1 MRKSNYL
8 VLGAA
13 AVVAAL
19 LLVLWYHLGFNRID
33 SPLDLT
39 LAIVWWVGIVA
50 IAAIIVRF
58 EERRRR
64 QIRTLYV
71 SPKSLYSSELGMV
84 GIGEAG
90 AVEAMRGMLGQL
102 KYGFDSKGL
111 PDRKKFDYRF
121 VVRTD
126 EFKEHDGEGGKPADD
141 APASSAAQRKD
152 PTWKGTVIK
161 IDRQTGNSET
171 PFDGIDQLKA
181 ALA

>member
-19 LLVLWYHLGFNRID
+19 LLALWYHLGFNRID
-33 SPLDLT
+33 SPLDLM

-50 IAAIIVRF
+50 IAAILVRF

-126 EFKEHDGEGGKPADD
+126 EFKEYDGEGGKPADD
-141 APASSAAQRKD
+141 AATGSAVQRKD
-152 PTWKGTVIK
+152 PTWRGTVIK
-161 IDRQTGNSET
+161 IDRQNGNSET
-171 PFDGIDQLKA
+171 SFDGIDQLKEV
-181 ALA
+181 LA

>member
-39 LAIVWWVGIVA
+39 LAIVWWVGIVV
-50 IAAIIVRF
+50 IAAILVRF

-90 AVEAMRGMLGQL
+90 AVEAC
-102 KYGFDSKGL
+102 
-111 PDRKKFDYRF
+111 
-121 VVRTD
+121 
-126 EFKEHDGEGGKPADD
+126 A
-141 APASSAAQRKD
+141 ACSAAEIRLQIRW
-152 PTWKGTVIK
+152 P
-161 IDRQTGNSET
+161 
-171 PFDGIDQLKA
+171 A
-181 ALA
+181 

>member
-19 LLVLWYHLGFNRID
+19 LLVLWYHLGFNHID

-84 GIGEAG
+84 GIGDAG
-90 AVEAMRGMLGQL
+90 AVEAVVCALALSDGFLPGSPGTQNVDPAMRL
-102 KYGFDSKGL
+102 
-111 PDRKKFDYRF
+111 DYLLQ
-121 VVRTD
+121 
-126 EFKEHDGEGGKPADD
+126 G
-141 APASSAAQRKD
+141 
-152 PTWKGTVIK
+152 
-161 IDRQTGNSET
+161 
-171 PFDGIDQLKA
+171 KA
-181 ALA
+181 ATVRHALSNSFGFGGSNCSLILGVAP

>member
-33 SPLDLT
+33 SPFDLT

-50 IAAIIVRF
+50 IAAILVRF

-64 QIRTLYV
+64 QVRTLYV

-90 AVEAMRGMLGQL
+90 AVETMRGMLGQL

-121 VVRTD
+121 IVHQDRPPKREQRNLVRR
-126 EFKEHDGEGGKPADD
+126 HRSAEGGAGLVAGRLWHRTK
-141 APASSAAQRKD
+141 RR
-152 PTWKGTVIK
+152 TGGT
-161 IDRQTGNSET
+161 QTGPGEIPGPSH
-171 PFDGIDQLKA
+171 I
-181 ALA
+181 

>member
-33 SPLDLT
+33 SPFDLT

-50 IAAIIVRF
+50 IAAILVRF

-111 PDRKKFDYRF
+111 PDRKKCEPTSSRS
-121 VVRTD
+121 TI
-126 EFKEHDGEGGKPADD
+126 GKV
-141 APASSAAQRKD
+141 ASPPMTRRQARRPSAKTPHGRAQSSRSTAK
-152 PTWKGTVIK
+152 TGTAKPRSTASI
-161 IDRQTGNSET
+161 S
-171 PFDGIDQLKA
+171 
-181 ALA
+181 

>member
-33 SPLDLT
+33 SPLDLV

-50 IAAIIVRF
+50 IAAILVRF

-90 AVEAMRGMLGQL
+90 AVGAMRGMLGQL
-102 KYGFDSKGL
+102 KYGFDSK
-111 PDRKKFDYRF
+111 
-121 VVRTD
+121 VCRT
-126 EFKEHDGEGGKPADD
+126 ARSSTT
-141 APASSAAQRKD
+141 ASSCE
-152 PTWKGTVIK
+152 PTSSRSTMG
-161 IDRQTGNSET
+161 
-171 PFDGIDQLKA
+171 KA
-181 ALA
+181 ASPPMTRRQARRPSERTPRGRARSSRSTAKTGTAKLPSTASIS

>member
-33 SPLDLT
+33 SPFDLT

-50 IAAIIVRF
+50 IAAILVRF

-64 QIRTLYV
+64 QVRTLYV

-90 AVEAMRGMLGQL
+90 AVETMRGMLGQL

-126 EFKEHDGEGGKPADD
+126 EFKERDGEGGKPADN
-141 APASSAAQRKD
+141 AAGSAAQRKD

-161 IDRQTGNSET
+161 IDRQNGNSET
-171 PFDGIDQLKA
+171 PFDGIDQLKE

>member
-19 LLVLWYHLGFNRID
+19 LLALWYHLGFNRID

-39 LAIVWWVGIVA
+39 LAIVWWVCIVA
-50 IAAIIVRF
+50 IAAILVRF

-84 GIGEAG
+84 GIEEAG

-126 EFKEHDGEGGKPADD
+126 EFKERDGEGGKPADN
-141 APASSAAQRKD
+141 AAGSAAQRKD

-161 IDRQTGNSET
+161 INRQNGNSET
-171 PFDGIDQLKA
+171 PFDGIDQLKE

>member
-1 MRKSNYL
+1 M
-8 VLGAA
+8 LGAA

-39 LAIVWWVGIVA
+39 LAIVWWAGIVA
-50 IAAIIVRF
+50 IAAILVRF

-102 KYGFDSKGL
+102 KYGFDSKAL

-126 EFKEHDGEGGKPADD
+126 EFKEHDGEGGSPPLTRRQARRPSARTPRGRAQSSRSTAKTGTAKPRST
-141 APASSAAQRKD
+141 ASIS
-152 PTWKGTVIK
+152 
-161 IDRQTGNSET
+161 
-171 PFDGIDQLKA
+171 
-181 ALA
+181 

>member
-13 AVVAAL
+13 AVDAAL

-33 SPLDLT
+33 SPLDLV

-50 IAAIIVRF
+50 IAAILVRV

-64 QIRTLYV
+64 QVRTLGRV
-71 SPKSLYSSELGMV
+71 SLKSLYSSELGML

-90 AVEAMRGMLGQL
+90 AVETMRGMLGQL

-121 VVRTD
+121 IVRTD
-126 EFKEHDGEGGKPADD
+126 EFMEHDEESGKPADN
-141 APASSAAQRKD
+141 AAAGSTAQRKD
-152 PTWKGTVIK
+152 PEGGQNRITGDR
-161 IDRQTGNSET
+161 DRQKRGTAKPRST
-171 PFDGIDQLKA
+171 ASIS
-181 ALA
+181 

>member
-33 SPLDLT
+33 SPLDLM
-39 LAIVWWVGIVA
+39 LAIVWWAGIVA
-50 IAAIIVRF
+50 IAAILVRF

-111 PDRKKFDYRF
+111 PDRKKFEYRF

-126 EFKEHDGEGGKPADD
+126 EFKEHDSEGGKPADG
-141 APASSAAQRKD
+141 AAASSAAQRKD
-152 PTWKGTVIK
+152 PTWKGAVIK
-161 IDRQTGNSET
+161 IDRQNGNSET

>member
-13 AVVAAL
+13 AIVAVL

-50 IAAIIVRF
+50 IAAILVRL

-71 SPKSLYSSELGMV
+71 SSKSLYSSELGMV

-111 PDRKKFDYRF
+111 PDRKKFDCRF

-126 EFKEHDGEGGKPADD
+126 EFKERDGEGGKPADN
-141 APASSAAQRKD
+141 AAGSAAQRKD

-161 IDRQTGNSET
+161 IDRQNGNSET
-171 PFDGIDQLKA
+171 PFDGIEQLRA

>member
-13 AVVAAL
+13 AIVAAL

-50 IAAIIVRF
+50 VAAILVRV

-64 QIRTLYV
+64 QVRTLYV

-126 EFKEHDGEGGKPADD
+126 EFKEHDGEGSKPADD
-141 APASSAAQRKD
+141 APVSSAAQRKD

-161 IDRQTGNSET
+161 VDRENGNSET